1 MEKNWKHKETET
13 ETQKDTKGLFEIS
26 IPCTNFCICEQYSSW
41 PPLPSHL
48 EVLWSPARS
57 KSSGKIRGTEADFN
71 KKRSPNFDSLKH
83 PSFQP
88 YEPFPYTNSI
98 RQIHPTIRSV
108 RFPNFYPQNMARL
121 GALLATP
128 FVSAF
133 APWENIDANYGI
145 IWKSCWWKFLTRL
158 DQYWRYAKTL
168 YFTLSNQCLGLSLKA
183 SSKIFHQIP
192 GLDQHLFC
200 PFNRE
205 CGKWKKS
212 SAYFLL
218 LSYPAKSPI
227 YIIFE
232 KMFVMLVVF
241 KRA

>member
-1 MEKNWKHKETET
+1 MSVKLWKKIENRKKQKQKHKRI
-13 ETQKDTKGLFEIS
+13 QKVCLRS
-26 IPCTNFCICEQYSSW
+26 P
-41 PPLPSHL
+41 
-48 EVLWSPARS
+48 SPAQTSAFVSSTAAGLHSLPILRS
-57 KSSGKIRGTEADFN
+57 FGALPGPNRGTEADFN

-145 IWKSCWWKFLTRL
+145 IWKSC
-158 DQYWRYAKTL
+158 
-168 YFTLSNQCLGLSLKA
+168 
-183 SSKIFHQIP
+183 
-192 GLDQHLFC
+192 
-200 PFNRE
+200 
-205 CGKWKKS
+205 
-212 SAYFLL
+212 
-218 LSYPAKSPI
+218 
-227 YIIFE
+227 
-232 KMFVMLVVF
+232 
-241 KRA
+241 